1 MLIKKQKIKRKIFCD
16 YLRALNML
24 EYGCHRDQHF
34 EETPKCLK
42 TRMSLFLNQKIDI
55 LLSI

>member
-1 MLIKKQKIKRKIFCD
+1 MPSNITVNKKQKIKRKIFCD

-24 EYGCHRDQHF
+24 KYGCHRDQHF

-42 TRMSLFLNQKIDI
+42 TRIFYS
-55 LLSI
+55 